1 MVWRLSSSIYR
12 SRLALQSPKMQLLT
26 FTMRQ
31 KLCHTITRSVLIFMN
46 AKSQGGNLLIEH
58 QHMAYRF
65 DHLVRVHYLAAICVR
80 EYWNLNK
87 GIACAIQPNGA
98 LDTIRI
104 FNSAFAIT
112 RLDCQAITAAILLA
126 F

>member
-1 MVWRLSSSIYR
+1 
-12 SRLALQSPKMQLLT
+12 MQLLT

-31 KLCHTITRSVLIFMN
+31 KLCQTITRSVLIFVN
-46 AKSQGGNLLIEH
+46 AKSQGENLLIKC
-58 QHMAYRF
+58 QHTAYRF
-65 DHLVRVHYLAAICVR
+65 DLLVRVNYLAEICGS
-80 EYWNLNK
+80 EYRKANK
-87 GIACAIQPNGA
+87 VISCAIQPNGA

-104 FNSAFAIT
+104 SDLAFRMT